1 MNNMVKGQKVE
12 VKLIDGWEEFYKRQ
26 AIVENFDTYTGTY
39 LVKFECGGE
48 MILHP
53 DELKTL

>member
-1 MNNMVKGQKVE
+1 MVKGQKVE